1 MVQNVASACDISCE
15 DRALVLHVL
24 AIQPISIRD
33 LAKRT
38 KLNED
43 KIYRIA
49 KEFGTPSDPK
59 ETTFSLQKSVY
70 GSINLNWAGYSQQ
83 ERLSVQLGT
92 KAWLN
97 GLKNNQQA
105 TAPTAVKRTPTPV
118 VTTKEKDNAVV
129 KPVNGVKRP
138 LDDDE
143 VLELAR
149 KFKHQ
154 YTEYARLY
162 TQRHQ
167 SQEELQRLATLHKKL
182 ALWKQRIWAHNRS
195 SKVAIKPNAAATTR
209 PTSTKV
215 KQST

>member
-1 MVQNVASACDISCE
+1 MVQSVASACDISCE

-24 AIQPISIRD
+24 AIEPISIRD

-38 KLNED
+38 KLKED

-49 KEFGTPSDPK
+49 KEFGTPSDSK

-97 GLKNNQQA
+97 GLKNN
-105 TAPTAVKRTPTPV
+105 PTSVAVAAKRTPMPV
-118 VTTKEKDNAVV
+118 VAKEKEATAV

-195 SKVAIKPNAAATTR
+195 SKVAIKPNAAAATR

-215 KQST
+215 KQGI